1 MSIFTALS
9 TVIKLVENYNDTDKV
24 GEILKETVVGTLKG
38 KQPMDLYKANGNI
51 VKLVNGLSVEP
62 IIITTEAAR
71 RSPAYKSSVNMM
83 LDMFSGYYLQAFQ
96 IMTELYGLD
105 ARLAVSLLNNRN
117 ISYVTKE
124 NYLSDLLNTESF
136 LISKEND
143 DNNKKAKFLDN
154 DVRSWYEQ
162 RTLEVSVDVKK
173 SNGKN
178 TVVTI
183 PVIIRAQVIE
193 TDIKSIM
200 NFMQPTTRHDK
211 SFLARFREWRSGGI
225 SFMDLIFVQDL
236 RAEYRKNKIQD
247 KDDMLTIV
255 NNRNRSSQAKRIESD
270 GVRGFEGLYNMLLI
284 HESDTRELNNFIKG
298 DITKPKFKED
308 LLKAASSILYCSLD
322 DDYERAAFFITDTQ
336 IETVVPFKKLDK
348 KAGKNSS
355 DDMIEI
361 VKAILAGRPM
371 TF

>member
-1 MSIFTALS
+1 MSIFATIS
-9 TVIKLVENYNDTDKV
+9 TVIGLVQTYGPDIDKV
-24 GEILKETVVGTLKG
+24 KG
-38 KQPMDLYKANGNI
+38 KVADGILGATGNKPMDLYTANGNI
-51 VKLVNGLSVEP
+51 VKLVNSLSVEP

-71 RSPAYKSSVNMM
+71 RSPAYKSAVNMM
-83 LDMFSGYYLQAFQ
+83 LDIFSGYYLQAFQ
-96 IMTELYGLD
+96 IMTELHGLD
-105 ARLAVSLLNNRN
+105 AKLAISLLNNRN
-117 ISYVTKE
+117 NSYISKQ

-136 LISKEND
+136 LISKED
-143 DNNKKAKFLDN
+143 DDKKAKYLDN
-154 DVRSWYEQ
+154 DIRSWYEQ
-162 RTLEVSVDVKK
+162 RTLEVSIDVKD

-178 TVVTI
+178 MVVTI
-183 PVIIRAQVIE
+183 PIIIRAQVVE

-200 NFMQPTTRHDK
+200 NFMQPTTTHDK

-225 SFMDLIFVQDL
+225 SLMDLIFVQDL

-247 KDDMLTIV
+247 KDDMLNIV
-255 NNRNRSSQAKRIESD
+255 NNRMLTSYTKKLSSGIK
-270 GVRGFEGLYNMLLI
+270 GFEGLYNMLLI

-308 LLKAASSILYCSLD
+308 LLKAASSILYCSLN

-336 IETVVPFKKLDK
+336 VETVVPFKKLDK

-355 DDMIEI
+355 DDMVEI

>member
-1 MSIFTALS
+1 MSIFATLS
-9 TVIKLVENYNDTDKV
+9 TVLGLVKSHADVDKV
-24 GEILKETVVGTLKG
+24 KDIVTDTILDATGNK
-38 KQPMDLYKANGNI
+38 PMDLYKANGNI
-51 VKLVNGLSVEP
+51 VKLVNSLSVEP

-83 LDMFSGYYLQAFQ
+83 LDIFSGYYLQAFQ
-96 IMTELYGLD
+96 IMTELHGLD
-105 ARLAVSLLNNRN
+105 AKLAISLLNNRN
-117 ISYVTKE
+117 NSYISKQ

-136 LISKEND
+136 LISKED
-143 DNNKKAKFLDN
+143 DDNKKAKFLDN

-162 RTLEVSVDVKK
+162 RTLEVSIDVKD

-178 TVVTI
+178 IVVTI
-183 PVIIRAQVIE
+183 PIIIRAQVVE

-200 NFMQPTTRHDK
+200 NFMQPTTTHDK

-247 KDDMLTIV
+247 KDDMLAIV
-255 NNRNRSSQAKRIESD
+255 NNRSRTSYAKKITS
-270 GVRGFEGLYNMLLI
+270 GIRGFEGLYNMLLI

>member
-1 MSIFTALS
+1 MSIFATLS
-9 TVIKLVENYNDTDKV
+9 TVMSLVKNYDNVDKV
-24 GEILKETVVGTLKG
+24 KDIVADTILDASGSK
-38 KQPMDLYKANGNI
+38 PMDLYKANGNI
-51 VKLVNGLSVEP
+51 VKLVNSLSVEP

-83 LDMFSGYYLQAFQ
+83 LDIFSGYYLQAFQ
-96 IMTELYGLD
+96 IMTELHGLD
-105 ARLAVSLLNNRN
+105 ARLAISLLNNRN
-117 ISYVTKE
+117 NSYISKQ

-136 LISKEND
+136 LISKESD
-143 DNNKKAKFLDN
+143 SKTKFLDN
-154 DVRSWYEQ
+154 DIRSWYEQ
-162 RTLEVSVDVKK
+162 RTLEVSIDVKD
-173 SNGKN
+173 SNGKSM
-178 TVVTI
+178 VVTI
-183 PVIIRAQVIE
+183 PVIIRAQVLE

-200 NFMQPTTRHDK
+200 NFMQPTTTHDK

-225 SFMDLIFVQDL
+225 SLMDLIFVQDL

-247 KDDMLTIV
+247 KDDMLAII
-255 NNRNRSSQAKRIESD
+255 NNRSKSSYAKQITS
-270 GVRGFEGLYNMLLI
+270 GIKGFEGLYNMLLI

-298 DITKPKFKED
+298 DVSKPKFKED

-336 IETVVPFKKLDK
+336 LETVVPFKKLDK
-348 KAGKNSS
+348 KAGKSSS

>member
-1 MSIFTALS
+1 MSIFATLS
-9 TVIKLVENYNDTDKV
+9 TVMSLVKNYDNIDKV
-24 GEILKETVVGTLKG
+24 KDIVTDTILDASGSK
-38 KQPMDLYKANGNI
+38 PMDLYKANGNI
-51 VKLVNGLSVEP
+51 VKLVNSLSVEP

-83 LDMFSGYYLQAFQ
+83 LDIFSGYYLQAFQ
-96 IMTELYGLD
+96 IMTELHGLD
-105 ARLAVSLLNNRN
+105 ARLAISLLNNRN
-117 ISYVTKE
+117 NGYISKQ

-136 LISKEND
+136 LISKESD
-143 DNNKKAKFLDN
+143 SKAKFLDN
-154 DVRSWYEQ
+154 DIRSWYEQ
-162 RTLEVSVDVKK
+162 RTLEVSIDVKD
-173 SNGKN
+173 SNGKSM
-178 TVVTI
+178 VVTI
-183 PVIIRAQVIE
+183 PVIIRAQVLE

-200 NFMQPTTRHDK
+200 NFMQPTTTHDK

-225 SFMDLIFVQDL
+225 SLMDLIFVQDL

-247 KDDMLTIV
+247 KDDMLAII
-255 NNRNRSSQAKRIESD
+255 NNRATTSYAKKITS
-270 GVRGFEGLYNMLLI
+270 GIRGFEGLYNMLLI

-336 IETVVPFKKLDK
+336 LETVVPFKKLDK